1 MSNIHEKNIQI
12 TTTFDEMIARW
23 KETGFYSSSLLKD
36 CLITDLELLKK
47 LELFFNDLEVLKT
60 NLFIERGSYIRNT
73 EFGIENIEE
82 PKKLYIPTQYAKK
95 WFPFTFI
102 FENFFY
108 RNQIEEFMFLEV
120 SQRFRLF
127 YFYYNLSLVRIR
139 QQDNEFYYD
148 ETKRDDIP
156 IFRFQSMKVQLSNLP
171 DIHSLDSKHI
181 ELINLMV
188 HEYRVRLKEQKKY
201 KNIDSSF
208 NKKRNEYICYTKDLL
223 AEFGGLHA
231 FSMEFF
237 LENDYHRFD
246 YSIIKSKFLNRI
258 RSIGGLDV
266 VVGYLGNW
274 EFNSLNGIFFRVVF
288 FVPKK
293 KVVNVQN
300 VIDLMIYHWE
310 IQGDV
315 SDNELISK
323 IRFKAKSSC
332 ISASIPSLNTVH
344 CVIRNEKSVLFDNFV
359 NSVINYTTLTE
370 KYFFPAELQI
380 FIFTYM
386 PKDKKKQNEKGQ
398 YDIENLKYGFS
409 RSFRGHVKK
418 PKN

>member
-23 KETGFYSSSLLKD
+23 KETGFYSRSLLKD
-36 CLITDLELLKK
+36 CLLTDLELLKK

-60 NLFIERGSYIRNT
+60 NLFVERGSYIRNT
-73 EFGIENIEE
+73 EFSIEKIEE
-82 PKKLYIPTQYAKK
+82 PNKSYVPTQYAKK

-102 FENFFY
+102 FEKIFY
-108 RNQIEEFMFLEV
+108 RNQKDEFMFLEV

-127 YFYYNLSLVRIR
+127 YFYHYLSLVKIR
-139 QQDNEFYYD
+139 EQDNEFYYD
-148 ETKRDDIP
+148 EAKCDDIP
-156 IFRFQSMKVQLSNLP
+156 TFRFQSMKVQLSNLP
-171 DIHSLDSKHI
+171 DIHNLDYKHI
-181 ELINLMV
+181 ELINSMV
-188 HEYRVRLKEQKKY
+188 HDYRVLLKEQKKY

-208 NKKRNEYICYTKDLL
+208 NKKRNEYICYTKNLL
-223 AEFGGLHA
+223 AEFGSLHV

-237 LENDYHRFD
+237 LENKHHCFD

-258 RSIGGLDV
+258 RSISGLDV
-266 VVGYLGNW
+266 VVGYLGSW

-293 KVVNVQN
+293 KIVNVEN

-315 SDNELISK
+315 SDNALLSK
-323 IRFKAKSSC
+323 IKFKAKSSC
-332 ISASIPSLNTVH
+332 ISASIPSLYTVH

-386 PKDKKKQNEKGQ
+386 PKDRRKQNEKGQ
-398 YDIENLKYGFS
+398 YDIENLQYSFS
-409 RSFRGHVKK
+409 RSFRGHLKK
-418 PKN
+418 A